1 MEKMMKTRKI
11 TGSRITL
18 PADIY
23 KRLSGK
29 EVEIIETPEGVLLRP
44 VEKAINRTR
53 GFLKGKG
60 SFTVEKFMNQKKN
73 EKDMER
79 L

>member
-1 MEKMMKTRKI
+1 MKTRKI

-18 PADIY
+18 PTDIY

-44 VEKAINRTR
+44 VEKAISRTR

-60 SFTVEKFMNQKKN
+60 VYTVEKFMKNKKN
-73 EKDMER
+73 EKNME
-79 L
+79 

>member
-1 MEKMMKTRKI
+1 MKTRKI

-18 PADIY
+18 PSDIY

-29 EVEIIETPEGVLLRP
+29 EVEIIETSEGVLLRP
-44 VEKAINRTR
+44 VEKAISNAR

-60 SFTVEKFMNQKKN
+60 SYTVEKYMNQKKD
-73 EKDMER
+73 EKNMER